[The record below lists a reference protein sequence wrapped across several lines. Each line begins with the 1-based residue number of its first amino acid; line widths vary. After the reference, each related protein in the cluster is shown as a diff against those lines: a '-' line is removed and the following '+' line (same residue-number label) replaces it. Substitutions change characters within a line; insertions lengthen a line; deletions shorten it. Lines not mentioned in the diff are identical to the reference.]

1 MEASTLAAREPKEIT
16 ARQPRP
22 IADRLKEAR
31 AVGRLDLGI
40 VQELVKAGDRQTAQE
55 YVEDM
60 KKRVAEAEG
69 LLAS

>member
-1 MEASTLAAREPKEIT
+1 MEATALAAKGPKEIT

-22 IADRLKEAR
+22 VDVRLKEAR
-31 AVGRLDLGI
+31 AAGKIDLALL
-40 VQELVKAGDRQTAQE
+40 QELVKVDRQSAEE

-69 LLAS
+69 LLTG